1 MQEIRPAT
9 ASDIRIYS
17 RGPIFINPALPLAYM
32 LIGRYRFRGQPDMQ
46 PKTIRVRTYFG
57 VLLGLWTFSITG
69 LFVNDA
75 LHIRQN
81 AKDLAVGAAQ
91 AYVN

>member
-1 MQEIRPAT
+1 
-9 ASDIRIYS
+9 
-17 RGPIFINPALPLAYM
+17 
-32 LIGRYRFRGQPDMQ
+32 MQ